1 MFGLTASFGNLLTAL
16 MFIMVYSLSIKSKL
30 DASQNTTNL
39 GTSLKNWK
47 TQDFQFSM
55 SFFHKTCNVNDIFV
69 CSAEMQRQ

>member
-39 GTSLKNWK
+39 GTSLKN
-47 TQDFQFSM
+47 
-55 SFFHKTCNVNDIFV
+55 
-69 CSAEMQRQ
+69 